1 MIAMDECG
9 QLVWDYTR
17 GEVVCMDTG
26 EVVDRIYD
34 YGPVHVG
41 EEAREWARVEERK
54 RLRRY
59 GYRADRELRRLKHR
73 LRKHYRLLRLARSIT
88 SRGYMVDEER
98 LLRQGRFVLTVY
110 SRKSIEVLDWFEKK
124 GLRPVLDRII
134 GVLGE
139 VEPLAINRSI
149 RGRYLLSY
157 IVYELLR
164 GRYTFSY
171 RDLDGLKPLVSET
184 TFNRLLRIARS
195 IINKHKT
202 LLEEAVGNE

>member
-1 MIAMDECG
+1 M
-9 QLVWDYTR
+9 
-17 GEVVCMDTG
+17 
-26 EVVDRIYD
+26 
-34 YGPVHVG
+34 
-41 EEAREWARVEERK
+41 
-54 RLRRY
+54 
-59 GYRADRELRRLKHR
+59 
-73 LRKHYRLLRLARSIT
+73 
-88 SRGYMVDEER
+88 DEER

-110 SRKSIEVLDWFEKK
+110 SRKSIEVLDWFEKR

>member
-1 MIAMDECG
+1 MIAMDECR
-9 QLVWDYTR
+9 QLIWDYTH

-41 EEAREWARVEERK
+41 EEAREWARAEERK

-110 SRKSIEVLDWFEKK
+110 SRKSIEVLDWFEKRGYARSLTGSSVFSGK
-124 GLRPVLDRII
+124 SSLWLLI
-134 GVLGE
+134 GVFAADTCYPISSTSFSE
-139 VEPLAINRSI
+139 AAI
-149 RGRYLLSY
+149 LSP
-157 IVYELLR
+157 I
-164 GRYTFSY
+164 
-171 RDLDGLKPLVSET
+171 ET
-184 TFNRLLRIARS
+184 WM
-195 IINKHKT
+195 
-202 LLEEAVGNE
+202 G